1 MQTRVAV
8 VALVAAAVL
17 GIVIGGVVALVAGTG
32 DGSNAQA
39 GGASPAVSSSA
50 TAEPAP
56 PTPTATPEDDRPSP
70 DVGYVLDVNDQ
81 DGRVVLVFD
90 RTTVLE
96 GQQAADAAAERDES
110 VQPGGWYLN
119 NDNDRT
125 RDLLVTEPAMAD
137 AEAVRTKLDGDTDAV
152 AVVVTYDDAGEVD
165 SLRTLTLV

>member
-1 MQTRVAV
+1 MQTRVVV

-17 GIVIGGVVALVAGTG
+17 GIVTGGVVALVAGG
-32 DGSNAQA
+32 DGSGAQA
-39 GGASPAVSSSA
+39 SGASPTVSSSA

-56 PTPTATPEDDRPSP
+56 PQPTATPAADRPSP

-96 GQQAADAAAERDES
+96 GQEAADAAAERDES

-125 RDLLVTEPAMAD
+125 RDLLVTEPAKAD
-137 AEAVRTKLDGDTDAV
+137 AEAVRTKLDGDAEAV

-165 SLRTLTLV
+165 SLRELTLV

>member
-1 MQTRVAV
+1 MQTRVVV

-17 GIVIGGVVALVAGTG
+17 GIFAGGIVALIASG
-32 DGSNAQA
+32 DGGDDQA
-39 GGASPAVSSSA
+39 GGSSPSVSSSA
-50 TAEPAP
+50 TADPAP
-56 PTPTATPEDDRPSP
+56 PQPTGTPAEDRPSP

-96 GQQAADAAAERDES
+96 GEAADEAAAERGVS

-125 RDLLVTEPAMAD
+125 RDLIVTDAAKPAAQ
-137 AEAVRTKLDGDTDAV
+137 AVRDQLDGERDEV
-152 AVVVTYDDAGEVD
+152 AVVVTYDGEGEVT
-165 SLRTLTLV
+165 SLRELTLV